1 MLEPTV
7 VYVQASKCLPRPP
20 ACTRSTNHAYSA
32 FTVGAFH
39 VAAKAYDVLDLVDLD
54 AAPGAYTAAVLG
66 SSAGVLQLTIA
77 ATEAVEH
84 ASDND
89 VAVMAQ
95 GEAVAALREVIELLN
110 VGNEAGQ
117 RRGATTADA
126 VRVMAAWLLSRG
138 L

>member
-1 MLEPTV
+1 M
-7 VYVQASKCLPRPP
+7 
-20 ACTRSTNHAYSA
+20 
-32 FTVGAFH
+32 
-39 VAAKAYDVLDLVDLD
+39 
-54 AAPGAYTAAVLG
+54 
-66 SSAGVLQLTIA
+66 QLTIA
-77 ATEAVEH
+77 AAEAVEH
-84 ASDND
+84 ASDNE

-126 VRVMAAWLLSRG
+126 VRVMTAWLLSRG